1 MDRSDQVCIASDEGV
16 IINGAAMLVLPVK
29 INSHCTTSEIDILA
43 QIRIAAVDE
52 MRQLRAIAHI
62 GILDFD
68 EITDLHMV
76 MQYRIRTEMDERP
89 DLVIAAN
96 ATFMTVHAVQM
107 REITAVYIGQLGIR
121 SDLAV
126 LADDCLPLKHS
137 PRQQHGITAD
147 FDILLDIGMFRIDDA
162 DPGSHKLFCFAK
174 AQDAVSGC
182 ELDAGIHPHRLIGIV
197 RCDRNDLEAFF
208 DHDPE
213 NIRQIVL
220 ALCIF
225 VVDLFECIE
234 QGAHL
239 EDIRACIDLMDG
251 ELFRRAILLFYNA
264 CHVSRFITEH
274 TAIAERIIKDR
285 GQHRSS
291 RALLPAGL
299 CQMRDRLR
307 AQQRRIP
314 ADDQH
319 IAVSVFFKFRHRL
332 HDSVTGPKLLLLMD
346 KGHLLFS
353 KIFSYQMFLEAG
365 DHDLMIRARFSHEAD
380 DLLNHRYSAYAVQHL
395 WKFRLHACALSGS

>member
-1 MDRSDQVCIASDEGV
+1 MDRSDQVCIASDEGMV
-16 IINGAAMLVLPVK
+16 INGAAMLVLPVK
-29 INSHCTTSEIDILA
+29 IDSHCTTSEIDILA

-62 GILDFD
+62 GILDFN

-76 MQYRIRTEMDERP
+76 MQYRIRAEMDKRP

-96 ATFMTVHAVQM
+96 AAFMTIHAVQM

-137 PRQQHGITAD
+137 TRQQHGITAD
-147 FDILLDIGMFRIDDA
+147 FDILLDIGMLRVNDA
-162 DPGSHKLFCFAK
+162 DTGSHKLFCFAK

-220 ALCIF
+220 TLRIF

-239 EDIRACIDLMDG
+239 EDIRAGVPSFCSTM
-251 ELFRRAILLFYNA
+251 
-264 CHVSRFITEH
+264 HVMCP
-274 TAIAERIIKDR
+274 A
-285 GQHRSS
+285 SS
-291 RALLPAGL
+291 RSTRP
-299 CQMRDRLR
+299 
-307 AQQRRIP
+307 
-314 ADDQH
+314 
-319 IAVSVFFKFRHRL
+319 
-332 HDSVTGPKLLLLMD
+332 
-346 KGHLLFS
+346 
-353 KIFSYQMFLEAG
+353 
-365 DHDLMIRARFSHEAD
+365 
-380 DLLNHRYSAYAVQHL
+380 
-395 WKFRLHACALSGS
+395 